1 MKLRRRV
8 CVAGYAGAAAFPSLE
23 HLQATNSSLKRRAR
37 QNEAHQGSDFTLG
50 GRARRGRRSPA
61 ARSALRTWRGGVAVL
76 LRLLCFTSQRG
87 VVLWKVYRG
96 QGDPR
101 VAGGEESAAG
111 CSASSRGKAGAA
123 LGSSGGGGVASWGAG
138 GRGRQL
144 KKAAGIWACALQK
157 GSRRGSRAQRGE
169 NGSRQQLCVIPGPGG
184 EASRRLQVCGQL
196 SGGSAGSR
204 SVHGQRPDE
213 RGQVARPECERPS
226 RRGRRTRL
234 VGPGGQTLR
243 EGRALVGWGSGA
255 DKRGRLVRENAGER
269 AWVVRAGRAR
279 GGAGRWARR
288 DGER

>member
-1 MKLRRRV
+1 MASIGVR
-8 CVAGYAGAAAFPSLE
+8 
-23 HLQATNSSLKRRAR
+23 
-37 QNEAHQGSDFTLG
+37 GS
-50 GRARRGRRSPA
+50 
-61 ARSALRTWRGGVAVL
+61 GVAVL
-76 LRLLCFTSQRG
+76 LRLRCFTSQRG
-87 VVLWKVYRG
+87 AELWKFYRG

-144 KKAAGIWACALQK
+144 KKAAGIWACAPQEE
-157 GSRRGSRAQRGE
+157 SRRGSRAQRGE

-184 EASRRLQVCGQL
+184 EASRRLQVCGL
-196 SGGSAGSR
+196 RSGGSAGSR

-243 EGRALVGWGSGA
+243 RGPRGERLGFGLPGKAG
-255 DKRGRLVRENAGER
+255 RGRGLDWAEVGLGWWAGFLDL
-269 AWVVRAGRAR
+269 GL
-279 GGAGRWARR
+279 GLILFYSSPF
-288 DGER
+288 

>member
-1 MKLRRRV
+1 MKVRGGV
-8 CVAGYAGAAAFPSLE
+8 E
-23 HLQATNSSLKRRAR
+23 
-37 QNEAHQGSDFTLG
+37 EG
-50 GRARRGRRSPA
+50 GRRCWDRSTAARRHGGLASIGV
-61 ARSALRTWRGGVAVL
+61 RGSGVAVL
-76 LRLLCFTSQRG
+76 LRLLCFTSQCG

-101 VAGGEESAAG
+101 VAGGEESTAG

-184 EASRRLQVCGQL
+184 EASRRLQVCGL
-196 SGGSAGSR
+196 RSGGSAGSR

-243 EGRALVGWGSGA
+243 EERALADRRSGA

-269 AWVVRAGRAR
+269 AWVVRWAWRAG
-279 GGAGRWARR
+279 
-288 DGER
+288 